1 MDTEF
6 HGVGTEFHRARRGRF
21 RLKFAGT
28 GFAGSCVSVMHRA
41 HNVMRVT
48 IDRPV
53 TVIAMLAPP
62 FSSVAM
68 RPRPLVNS
76 VVKLL
81 IQG

>member
-1 MDTEF
+1 
-6 HGVGTEFHRARRGRF
+6 
-21 RLKFAGT
+21 
-28 GFAGSCVSVMHRA
+28 
-41 HNVMRVT
+41 MRVT